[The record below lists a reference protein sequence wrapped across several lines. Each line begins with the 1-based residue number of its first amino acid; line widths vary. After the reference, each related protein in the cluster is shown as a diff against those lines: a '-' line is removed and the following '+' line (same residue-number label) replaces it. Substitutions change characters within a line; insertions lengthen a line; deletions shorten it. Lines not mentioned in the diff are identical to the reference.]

1 MAPPAPR
8 PSFDSPSPDW
18 PRPGDANWGAMTS
31 PNGEVALKR
40 NQSEGGGSESL
51 EGEGPM
57 PAGGVTWPVTSQRLT
72 WWPLTTGSRPREAFP
87 VHAAFHDLASPLP
100 PLSPPP
106 FTSFI
111 LDFPFLAPLIRSFL
125 LSFFLSFYPPPF
137 ASIFSL
143 SLSLL

>member
-1 MAPPAPR
+1 
-8 PSFDSPSPDW
+8 
-18 PRPGDANWGAMTS
+18 
-31 PNGEVALKR
+31 
-40 NQSEGGGSESL
+40 
-51 EGEGPM
+51 M